1 MDAKYGA
8 IAITPRNGK
17 AVEVN
22 SLWYNALKTMQKL
35 SLSIGLK
42 AKAKK
47 YGEMAAKTKESFN
60 KEFYN
65 KKRKCLYDVIGDS
78 KIRPNQLMSF
88 SLTYPVVDP
97 DSEIANEIIEVVE
110 KKLFTQH
117 GLKTLAKGEVG
128 YIDTYEGDAFRRDMS
143 YHQGITW
150 PWLFG
155 IYNDCL
161 ENMIKSTKDST
172 KKKLLKEK
180 HKEFVKNVTN
190 TFEKSFYEEGC
201 VRKHFRNI

>member
-1 MDAKYGA
+1 M
-8 IAITPRNGK
+8 I
-17 AVEVN
+17 
-22 SLWYNALKTMQKL
+22 LKLDQ
-35 SLSIGLK
+35 II
-42 AKAKK
+42 
-47 YGEMAAKTKESFN
+47 N
-60 KEFYN
+60 
-65 KKRKCLYDVIGDS
+65 
-78 KIRPNQLMSF
+78 
-88 SLTYPVVDP
+88 
-97 DSEIANEIIEVVE
+97 EIFLLHIQWLIQIQNANEIIEIVE

-128 YIDTYEGDAFRRDMS
+128 YIDTYEGDTFRRDMS